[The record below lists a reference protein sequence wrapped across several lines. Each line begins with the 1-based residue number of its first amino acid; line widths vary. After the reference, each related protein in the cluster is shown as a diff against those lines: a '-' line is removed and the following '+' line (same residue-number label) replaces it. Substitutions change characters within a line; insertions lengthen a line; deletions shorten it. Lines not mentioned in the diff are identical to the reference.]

1 MNLEKLDKL
10 SVIQQILPHRPP
22 FLFVDN
28 IIEFK
33 TGTSIV
39 TEKVVSSQE
48 VFFQGHF
55 PGNPVM
61 PGVLISEALA
71 QTSGL
76 LIGLTLREEKSIEQD
91 SLAGFVLT
99 TIDMKFLLP
108 VTPGSTLR
116 MSSIL
121 KKKFGNLYRFTVVG
135 TVSDRT
141 IAKGSLSLGKAT

>member
-1 MNLEKLDKL
+1 
-10 SVIQQILPHRPP
+10 
-22 FLFVDN
+22 
-28 IIEFK
+28 
-33 TGTSIV
+33 
-39 TEKVVSSQE
+39 
-48 VFFQGHF
+48 
-55 PGNPVM
+55 M

-121 KKKFGNLYRFTVVG
+121 KKKFGNLYRFTVAG

-141 IAKGSLSLGKAT
+141 IAKGSLSLGRAT

>member
-1 MNLEKLDKL
+1 MNLESLDKL

-71 QTSGL
+71 QTCGL
-76 LIGLTLREEKSIEQD
+76 FMGLTLREKEPSGQIA
-91 SLAGFVLT
+91 LTGFVLAA
-99 TIDMKFLLP
+99 IDMKFLLP
-108 VTPGSTLR
+108 VAPGSILR
-116 MSSIL
+116 MKSTL
-121 KKKFGNLYRFTVVG
+121 KKTFGNLYRFSVAG
-135 TVSDRT
+135 TVSERLV
-141 IAKGSLSLGKAT
+141 AKGILSLGRAT

>member
-1 MNLEKLDKL
+1 MNQKDLDKL
-10 SVIQQILPHRPP
+10 SIIQQILPHRPP

-33 TGTSIV
+33 AGTSIV
-39 TEKVVSSQE
+39 TERVVSPQE
-48 VFFQGHF
+48 IFFQGHF

-76 LIGLTLREEKSIEQD
+76 LIGLTLKEKESTAQD

-121 KKKFGNLYRFTVVG
+121 KKKFGNLYRFTVAG

-141 IAKGSLSLGKAT
+141 IAKGSLSLGRAT

>member
-1 MNLEKLDKL
+1 MNQEKLDKL

-33 TGTSIV
+33 AGTSIV
-39 TEKVVSSQE
+39 TERAVSSQE

-76 LIGLTLREEKSIEQD
+76 LIGLTLKEKEPAEED

-121 KKKFGNLYRFTVVG
+121 KKKFGNLYHFAVAG

-141 IAKGSLSLGKAT
+141 IARGSLSLGRAT

>member
-1 MNLEKLDKL
+1 MNLESLDKL
-10 SVIQQILPHRPP
+10 SVIKQILPHRPP

-39 TEKVVSSQE
+39 TEKVVSSHE

-76 LIGLTLREEKSIEQD
+76 LIGLTLREKESIEQN

-116 MSSIL
+116 MSSFL
-121 KKKFGNLYRFTVVG
+121 KKKFGNLYRFTVAG
-135 TVSDRT
+135 TVSDRM
-141 IAKGSLSLGKAT
+141 IAKGSLSLGRAT

>member
-1 MNLEKLDKL
+1 MNQKELDKL

-33 TGTSIV
+33 AGTSIV
-39 TEKVVSSQE
+39 TERVVSSQE

-76 LIGLTLREEKSIEQD
+76 LIGLTLKEKESAEED

-99 TIDMKFLLP
+99 TLDMKFLLP

-121 KKKFGNLYRFTVVG
+121 TKKFGNLYRFTVVG

-141 IAKGSLSLGKAT
+141 IAKGSLSLGRAT

>member
-1 MNLEKLDKL
+1 MNLESLDKL

-48 VFFQGHF
+48 VFFQGQF

-61 PGVLISEALA
+61 PGV
-71 QTSGL
+71 
-76 LIGLTLREEKSIEQD
+76 TLREEKSIEQD

>member
-1 MNLEKLDKL
+1 MNQKDLDKL
-10 SVIQQILPHRPP
+10 SIIQQILPHRPP

-33 TGTSIV
+33 AGTSIV
-39 TEKVVSSQE
+39 TERVVSSQE

-76 LIGLTLREEKSIEQD
+76 LIGLTLKEKESAAQD

-121 KKKFGNLYRFTVVG
+121 TKKFGNLYRFNVAG

-141 IAKGSLSLGKAT
+141 IAKGSLSLGRAT

>member
-1 MNLEKLDKL
+1 MNQEKLDKL

-33 TGTSIV
+33 AGTSIV
-39 TEKVVSSQE
+39 TERAVSSQE

-55 PGNPVM
+55 PDNPVM

-76 LIGLTLREEKSIEQD
+76 LIGLTLKEKEPAEED